1 MLFGTAIKHFTE
13 TVSEWEGFEKYVPHL
28 EALKGNFQSKMLK
41 VYKPN
46 RSEFGF
52 NVLNHADFHVRNLLF
67 KKDAGDKIEDF
78 LFVSV
83 KFRVQCSLWG
93 TLRWKPSALDLQR
106 DFFEKFCV
114 TWQNF
119 IKKVLN
125 L

>member
-13 TVSEWEGFEKYVPHL
+13 TVSEWEGYESYLPHL

-67 KKDAGDKIEDF
+67 KKDAGDKIEDL
-78 LFVSV
+78 LFVSSY
-83 KFRVQCSLWG
+83 FGCSVACEG
-93 TLRWKPSALDLQR
+93 ALY
-106 DFFEKFCV
+106 
-114 TWQNF
+114 
-119 IKKVLN
+119 
-125 L
+125 